1 MSAVEVDLADLAGMA
16 VAMGPAAP
24 AGCEATHTIVGAAD
38 VALVFVAESSA
49 VTLVKKLTTFF
60 SPNTKSRAAPYLFLH
75 PAFLLCLSH
84 LMVRD
89 RDDLL
94 AAVSKLAAAFP
105 TATLEE
111 LLPDHVMVAQLLKIE
126 YEGKIT
132 LTPNPNPNPKVA
144 QLLKIE
150 CEGKIQLEYIGTLIS
165 LYSATAK
172 DRVRR

>member
-1 MSAVEVDLADLAGMA
+1 
-16 VAMGPAAP
+16 MGPAAP

-126 YEGKIT
+126 YEGKI
-132 LTPNPNPNPKVA
+132 
-144 QLLKIE
+144 
-150 CEGKIQLEYIGTLIS
+150 QLEYTLYGTSIS
-165 LYSATAK
+165 LYKYLHTYIYIYYTASF
-172 DRVRR
+172 RVTGSGSTRLFTHTIQSSRRSPAFCFCFFVF